1 VAAFRHQLGRKMGKI
16 FFILGVCFLALSLL
30 IYLKVDFSWIGKL
43 PGDLIFSKKNM
54 RFYFPF
60 TTSILVS
67 LLFTLISIALSY
79 FKSKG

>member
-1 VAAFRHQLGRKMGKI
+1 MGKL
-16 FFILGVCFLALSLL
+16 FFVIGVSSLLLSLF

-54 RFYFPF
+54 KFYFPF
-60 TTSILVS
+60 TTSILAS
-67 LLFTLISIALSY
+67 LVFTLISMVFSY

>member
-1 VAAFRHQLGRKMGKI
+1 MGKI

-30 IYLKVDFSWIGKL
+30 IYSKVDFSWIGKL
-43 PGDLIFSKKNM
+43 PGDLIISKKNM
-54 RFYFPF
+54 KFYFPF

-67 LLFTLISIALSY
+67 LLFTLISMAFSY